1 LKPVIN
7 ICFCCS
13 PEEIWE
19 DEEDQDDMYLM
30 VDPPPSQPMGFQLV
44 DESSSLQPMGIKY
57 SPVNRRPV
65 KPFAATKK
73 AAARKERDE
82 LERAF
87 VSGPRL

>member
-1 LKPVIN
+1 
-7 ICFCCS
+7 
-13 PEEIWE
+13 
-19 DEEDQDDMYLM
+19 MYLM
-30 VDPPPSQPMGFQLV
+30 VDPPPSQPMGFQLM

-57 SPVNRRPV
+57 SPVSKRPV

-87 VSGPRL
+87 VSGSRFLLTLSTGTYQ